1 MPSRHVKCQL
11 SLKFRSDRNARKNI
25 KENTLKIICNI
36 SHENQYDNIL
46 VANAKSRFLSK
57 CNSIID
63 FLGHFGSNLTNSHS
77 WRRGGHNVINHPLG
91 HQVFLFI
98 SGEIYH
104 LKHIWTK
111 SNFEL
116 CMEFWTIS
124 PIPLADLGID
134 EKRNML
140 PTKNVTHPKQKV
152 GFSICSTCWLREA
165 KSLSLAKTTLNIKN
179 EKYCL

>member
-1 MPSRHVKCQL
+1 MPSRHVKCHL

-63 FLGHFGSNLTNSHS
+63 FLGHFGSNLTKLAFPK
-77 WRRGGHNVINHPLG
+77 RGGHNVINHPLR

-98 SGEIYH
+98 FGEIYH
-104 LKHIWTK
+104 LKHI
-111 SNFEL
+111 
-116 CMEFWTIS
+116 
-124 PIPLADLGID
+124 
-134 EKRNML
+134 
-140 PTKNVTHPKQKV
+140 
-152 GFSICSTCWLREA
+152 
-165 KSLSLAKTTLNIKN
+165 
-179 EKYCL
+179 